1 MEYIGNF
8 TKTEQILKKY
18 GFSIRKKYGQNFLID
33 PNILNKIVDTAEV
46 GKDDIVLEVGPGLG
60 TLTQYLASRARRVI
74 AVEIDSHL
82 IPILEETLA
91 DFPNAEVIH
100 EDILKFDIDACFER
114 IQKEEESSRNP
125 ESALSDGSTAEDC
138 VENKEK
144 CEKRMHFKV
153 VANLPYYITTPVM
166 MKLLTGM
173 TAFDAMLFMVQK
185 EVAERMCAAPGT
197 KDYGALT
204 LAASYYTDLKIAGT
218 VPPSCFLPRP
228 NVESALLYMKVWKEK
243 QVSVKDEKLM
253 FALIRGSFNQ
263 RRKTLVNG
271 IAGFEGL
278 PYTKDE
284 VREALEAVGLPAT
297 VRGEALTLAQ
307 FAALADQLSLR
318 SRQSGE

>member
-1 MEYIGNF
+1 
-8 TKTEQILKKY
+8 
-18 GFSIRKKYGQNFLID
+18 
-33 PNILNKIVDTAEV
+33 
-46 GKDDIVLEVGPGLG
+46 
-60 TLTQYLASRARRVI
+60 
-74 AVEIDSHL
+74 
-82 IPILEETLA
+82 
-91 DFPNAEVIH
+91 
-100 EDILKFDIDACFER
+100 
-114 IQKEEESSRNP
+114 
-125 ESALSDGSTAEDC
+125 
-138 VENKEK
+138 
-144 CEKRMHFKV
+144 MHFKV

-166 MKLLTGM
+166 MKLLTGK